1 MKAII
6 LAAGIGS
13 RIRPLTDNSPKCLLK
28 VGSKTILERMI
39 DNLLAVNISEF
50 IMVTGYMADTIQ
62 SYIKEKYP
70 QLNITYIHNPR
81 YLETNT
87 GYSVLLARDLVLD
100 SDFVKLDGDV
110 VFEQTIIEKLLHSD
124 NPNCLSID
132 QNIHLAKEE
141 VKVKM
146 DNQFRVLEVGKK
158 LDPTKVQGE
167 SIGIEKLSKE
177 AGKVFF
183 EILEEQIIQKQNLQD
198 YYDDS
203 YTTLVERGIP
213 FYSVDISNLKW
224 VEIDTLDDYNNANKI
239 FS

>member
-28 VGSKTILERMI
+28 VGNKTILERMI
-39 DNLLAVNISEF
+39 DNLIAMGISEF
-50 IMVTGYMADTIQ
+50 IMITGYMADTIRSFIQ
-62 SYIKEKYP
+62 HNYP
-70 QLNITYIHNPR
+70 KLNITYIHNAR

-87 GYSVLLARDLVLD
+87 GYSVLMARDLVAD

-110 VFEQTIIEKLLHSD
+110 VFEKAVIEKLIQSTYS
-124 NPNCLSID
+124 NCLSID

-146 DNQFRVLEVGKK
+146 DDKYRVLEVGKK
-158 LDPTKVQGE
+158 LDPKTVQGE

-183 EILEEQIIQKQNLQD
+183 EILEEQIIRKQNLQD

-203 YTTLVERGIP
+203 YTTLVARGVP

-224 VEIDTLDDYNNANKI
+224 VEIDTMEDYTLANKL